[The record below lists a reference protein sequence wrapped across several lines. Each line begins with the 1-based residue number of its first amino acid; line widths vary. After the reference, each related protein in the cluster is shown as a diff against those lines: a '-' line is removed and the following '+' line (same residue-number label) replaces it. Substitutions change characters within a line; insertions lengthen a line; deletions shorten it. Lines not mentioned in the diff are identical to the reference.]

1 MSDEIT
7 RLKAMSHPLRLQIL
21 VVMDAMGEARTSD
34 LASEIGAA
42 ANKVSYHL
50 SILHSGGFIN
60 KRVGDDARET
70 WWSVNETRINPP
82 EPDPSER
89 GSEDGRA
96 ASLAILEY
104 LRDESPTSW
113 TRTKTSPSCSR
124 LRLSHP
130 GATSGGHRGSFGTV
144 STNPGNVGRESRKR
158 GGGPLRAWRTAPPGT
173 RRARIS
179 SSNMLLP
186 VSLGE

>member
-104 LRDESPTSW
+104 LRGRVPDVMDEDQNQSVMLAVAYLTPEQRVAVTED
-113 TRTKTSPSCSR
+113 
-124 LRLSHP
+124 LSVLSQRIREMSEENHANGVGDLYAL
-130 GATSGGHRGSFGTV
+130 GAQ
-144 STNPGNVGRESRKR
+144 
-158 GGGPLRAWRTAPPGT
+158 
-173 RRARIS
+173 
-179 SSNMLLP
+179 LLP
-186 VSLGE
+186 ARAEQG

>member
-96 ASLAILEY
+96 ASLAIIEY
-104 LRDESPTSW
+104 VRSLVPDVMDEDQNQTVMLAVAYLTDEQRKSIVDELGDVSD
-113 TRTKTSPSCSR
+113 RIREMSAENHAKGDGR
-124 LRLSHP
+124 LYAL
-130 GATSGGHRGSFGTV
+130 GAQLL
-144 STNPGNVGRESRKR
+144 P
-158 GGGPLRAWRTAPPGT
+158 A
-173 RRARIS
+173 RARQ
-179 SSNMLLP
+179 
-186 VSLGE
+186 G